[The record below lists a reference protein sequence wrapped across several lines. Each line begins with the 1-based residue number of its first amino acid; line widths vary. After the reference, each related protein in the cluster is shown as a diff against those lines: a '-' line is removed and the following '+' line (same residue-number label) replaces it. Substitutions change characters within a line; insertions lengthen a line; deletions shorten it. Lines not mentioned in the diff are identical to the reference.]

1 MFWSGSRIGA
11 TCSTRWPAKQA
22 SLSTFCHLDKIE
34 PALQKHLESFATPMT
49 SSHKDYEKTVPAF
62 TEAKFPG
69 RFGSYR
75 EYQSASAFRKR
86 MLDYGLW
93 SEFITYCNHNMDFQV
108 AGEMDPNVLYKIC
121 NVASRKFLAYAPGL
135 RTFQFKMRK
144 VKA

>member
-1 MFWSGSRIGA
+1 MEWLKDWGNLFN
-11 TCSTRWPAKQA
+11 KVA
-22 SLSTFCHLDKIE
+22 SKASFVEHLLSLDKIE

-49 SSHKDYEKTVPAF
+49 SSHKDYEKTVRAF